1 MNGCSSRQDGRKP
14 DAGPGG
20 GPGSTGDT
28 PGPDTPT
35 PPDANA
41 DALVDLAKVVNL
53 DRFPGLTEEHRRRLA
68 EDGFFVV
75 PSTALAPFQL
85 YERNERLG
93 LPSYVTPELVVD
105 AYRAVLASVERDVE
119 LSFAAPALHRALAGL
134 VQRGIELRRFSLG
147 DRRDDIEALDRAI
160 AVFAVAARLLSAGEL
175 RSALPTD
182 GEGRVEGEEAE
193 AHAEVGRVP
202 LLVPLDDLPSP
213 TLPAPAD
220 AMFQEA
226 MSRIRAADGVYATV
240 VLEREADFR
249 VFGVAERA
257 EPGRAQALVR
267 TLVWLDLA
275 CPAAAG
281 DLADNLTGSLVLR
294 LLADAESSGEPVRDL
309 WRRATLLL
317 SATGRVLAGT
327 EPLPAVEAFRA
338 QVADG
343 GTLPPSA
350 GASIRA
356 VLAVPGTPPRGT
368 LGLIG
373 GRIDPSACA
382 GCDDDLLWIGPAAPT
397 GAVWAALQDEA
408 ATSDGAAAAER
419 VHPASWAGIV
429 ESWNG
434 WSARVLRRRPE
445 LPSGG
450 VSADCLPGGA
460 VEVRGAVAPAR
471 ELLQRVVRSIAALQ
485 GVLRGLRVLPESE
498 IEVPAGPHQ
507 EVAYRLQE
515 LLGAVDR
522 FARVAADI
530 VETDAAGRG
539 WTPEQVGAV
548 ARIGGWT
555 ESILGDAG
563 QVDTVV
569 PSDPR
574 WAALDTTGDV
584 YGVGGVD
591 VLYVVIP
598 TREGLALARGA
609 AYAYYEKLE
618 WPFSPA
624 PVTDEAWRTW
634 LESPTPPA
642 RPESVASVVAPPL
655 APPPLVDGGTR
666 RCLGPDSGGDLE
678 L

>member
-1 MNGCSSRQDGRKP
+1 MRHCRITATILATCIAAIVPMNGCSSRQDGRKP

-445 LPSGG
+445 LPAAFRRTAFPAAPSRFAVRSRPPVSCCSGSFG
-450 VSADCLPGGA
+450 PSPHCRACSAVCACCPSRKSRCPPGRTRRWPTASRNCSEPSIDSRASRPTSWRPTPRDADGHPSRSGPWRASAAGPNRSSATPGRSTRSCLPTRGGPRSTP
-460 VEVRGAVAPAR
+460 RGTSTA
-471 ELLQRVVRSIAALQ
+471 
-485 GVLRGLRVLPESE
+485 
-498 IEVPAGPHQ
+498 
-507 EVAYRLQE
+507 
-515 LLGAVDR
+515 
-522 FARVAADI
+522 
-530 VETDAAGRG
+530 
-539 WTPEQVGAV
+539 
-548 ARIGGWT
+548 
-555 ESILGDAG
+555 
-563 QVDTVV
+563 
-569 PSDPR
+569 
-574 WAALDTTGDV
+574 WAAWTSST
-584 YGVGGVD
+584 
-591 VLYVVIP
+591 
-598 TREGLALARGA
+598 
-609 AYAYYEKLE
+609 
-618 WPFSPA
+618 S
-624 PVTDEAWRTW
+624 
-634 LESPTPPA
+634 
-642 RPESVASVVAPPL
+642 
-655 APPPLVDGGTR
+655 
-666 RCLGPDSGGDLE
+666 
-678 L
+678 